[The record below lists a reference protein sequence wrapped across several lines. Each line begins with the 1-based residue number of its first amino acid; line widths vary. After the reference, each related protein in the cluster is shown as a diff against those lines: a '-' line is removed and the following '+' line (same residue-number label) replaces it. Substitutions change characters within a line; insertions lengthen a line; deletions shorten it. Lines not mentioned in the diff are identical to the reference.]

1 MATFELPKQQKTLKK
16 LDDKMMDAIMELTG
30 ASSIFIMTSDHNVPC
45 PDALAG
51 EPCGEHRMYVAMTGI
66 NPLQV
71 PQIIADQTGV
81 TDFKIKPAD
90 RPDPC

>member
-1 MATFELPKQQKTLKK
+1 
-16 LDDKMMDAIMELTG
+16 
-30 ASSIFIMTSDHNVPC
+30 
-45 PDALAG
+45 
-51 EPCGEHRMYVAMTGI
+51 MTGI